1 MKRVILGILIF
12 ALVILSLIGC
22 GGDDGIVNN
31 PTEVVDNVEVGM
43 TLSQVEEV
51 VDIDYFQD
59 NRSFR
64 AFLVEGLVVDG
75 GDFTFRYTKDVNAP
89 HYGYLFFS
97 VESKTLKPAL
107 VVFKWTLADAF
118 SPDDLVVA
126 VGAISFDYGQMIVEE
141 ESGKPFRR

>member
-1 MKRVILGILIF
+1 MKRILLISVVL
-12 ALVILSLIGC
+12 AAITLLLGC
-22 GGDDGIVNN
+22 GDAIANN
-31 PTEVVDNVEVGM
+31 PIEVVDKVEVGM
-43 TLSQVEEV
+43 TRSQVEEV
-51 VDIDYFQD
+51 VDVDYFKD

-75 GDFTFRYTKDVNAP
+75 EDFTFRYTKDVDAP

-97 VESKTLKPAL
+97 VESKTLMPAL

>member
-1 MKRVILGILIF
+1 MKRILLISVILVAITL
-12 ALVILSLIGC
+12 LLGC
-22 GGDDGIVNN
+22 GDGIVNN
-31 PTEVVDNVEVGM
+31 PIEVVDNVEVGM

-51 VDIDYFQD
+51 VDVDYFKD

-75 GDFTFRYTKDVNAP
+75 EDFTFRYTKDVDAP

-97 VESKTLKPAL
+97 VESKTLEPAL